1 MGGRGESPESRR
13 RPEGGSRP
21 LREGLGLG
29 RARGLQLGSTVSGCA
44 RRGRAGEA
52 RRGLRALEAARPLL
66 GAGGAEARRGRALN
80 GSVSRCGRGLGQAA
94 LQQL

>member
-1 MGGRGESPESRR
+1 MGGRWESPESRR

-21 LREGLGLG
+21 LREGPGLG
-29 RARGLQLGSTVSGCA
+29 RARGLQLGSTVSGC
-44 RRGRAGEA
+44 A

-66 GAGGAEARRGRALN
+66 GAGGAEARRGRAPN